1 MASIAANAAD
11 GVHSAS
17 PPQSA
22 WELRSLSALMTAE
35 IVGLDLTEPLDA
47 DTRGQLHQA
56 FLDHQLL
63 VFRDQDLTKEQQVAF
78 TEQFGTLER
87 HTARNKGTNDLPLVH
102 IVNNLGEDG
111 KPMGKVRSDRWHT
124 DKSFRPA
131 PSMATILHAITLP
144 PDGGD
149 TVFVNMYAAFEGLSA
164 DRQAEIRD
172 LKVVHSW
179 RLSRENEGR
188 EMSAE
193 ELADAPDNTHP
204 LARIHPETGR
214 TAIFAGMHASHI
226 EGWPFE
232 KGRALILELEAH
244 ATQPQ
249 FLYRHTWRPGN
260 MLMWDNRCLLHRAE
274 ANFDAAKYSRVL
286 HRTCLR
292 GTPTS

>member
-1 MASIAANAAD
+1 MSEPMQSTCADFDITPLSELMA
-11 GVHSAS
+11 
-17 PPQSA
+17 
-22 WELRSLSALMTAE
+22 AE
-35 IVGLDLTEPLDA
+35 VIGLDLSHPLSSQIRDA
-47 DTRGQLHQA
+47 IHQA

-63 VFRDQDLTKEQQVAF
+63 VFRNQELSKEQQIAF

-87 HTARNKGTNDLPLVH
+87 HTARNRGTADLPLLH
-102 IVNNLGEDG
+102 IVNNLDENG
-111 KPMGKVRSDRWHT
+111 KPMGKVRSDMWHT

-131 PSMATILHAITLP
+131 PSMATILHARTLP

-149 TVFVNMYAAFEGLSA
+149 TVFVNMYAAFDGLSSA
-164 DRQAEIRD
+164 QQEDIRD

-179 RLSRENEGR
+179 KLSRENEGR
-188 EMSAE
+188 VMSDE
-193 ELADAPDNTHP
+193 ELRDAPDNSHP

-226 EGWPFE
+226 EGRQFDE
-232 KGRALILELEAH
+232 GRALILELEAH
-244 ATQPQ
+244 ATQQQ
-249 FLYRHTWRPGN
+249 FLYRHSWRKGD

-274 ANFDAAKYSRVL
+274 ANFDAAKYPRVL

>member
-1 MASIAANAAD
+1 MNSQTLAEAAPTVPAGFSINPLSDLMASEAI
-11 GVHSAS
+11 
-17 PPQSA
+17 
-22 WELRSLSALMTAE
+22 
-35 IVGLDLTEPLDA
+35 GLDLTQPLDA

-56 FLDHQLL
+56 FLERQLL
-63 VFRDQDLTKEQQVAF
+63 IFRDQDLTKEQQVAF

-111 KPMGKVRSDRWHT
+111 KPMGKVRSDMWHT
-124 DKSFRPA
+124 DKSFRPE

-164 DRQAEIRD
+164 ARQTEIRD

-188 EMSAE
+188 EMSSE

-249 FLYRHTWRPGN
+249 YLYRHTWRPGD
-260 MLMWDNRCLLHRAE
+260 MLMWDNRCLLHRAV
-274 ANFDAAKYSRVL
+274 ANFDAAKYPRVL

-292 GTPTS
+292 GTPTA

>member
-1 MASIAANAAD
+1 MNSQTLAKAAPTVPASFSINSLSDLMASEAI
-11 GVHSAS
+11 
-17 PPQSA
+17 
-22 WELRSLSALMTAE
+22 
-35 IVGLDLTEPLDA
+35 GLDLTQLLDA

-56 FLDHQLL
+56 FLERQLL
-63 VFRDQDLTKEQQVAF
+63 IFRDQDLTKEQQVVF

-87 HTARNKGTNDLPLVH
+87 HTARNKGTNNLPLVH

-111 KPMGKVRSDRWHT
+111 KPMGKVRSDMWHT
-124 DKSFRPA
+124 DKSFRPE

-164 DRQAEIRD
+164 ARQTETRD

-188 EMSAE
+188 EMSSE

-249 FLYRHTWRPGN
+249 YLYRHTWRPGD
-260 MLMWDNRCLLHRAE
+260 MLMWDNRCLLHRAV
-274 ANFDAAKYSRVL
+274 ANFDAAKYPRVL

-292 GTPTS
+292 GTPTA

>member
-1 MASIAANAAD
+1 MNSQTLAEAAPTVPAGFSINPLSDLMACEVI
-11 GVHSAS
+11 
-17 PPQSA
+17 
-22 WELRSLSALMTAE
+22 
-35 IVGLDLTEPLDA
+35 GLDLTQPLDA
-47 DTRGQLHQA
+47 DTRGQLRQA
-56 FLDHQLL
+56 FLERQLL
-63 VFRDQDLTKEQQVAF
+63 IFRDQDLTKEQQVVF

-87 HTARNKGTNDLPLVH
+87 HTARNKGTNNLPLVH

-111 KPMGKVRSDRWHT
+111 KPMGKVRSDMWHT
-124 DKSFRPA
+124 DKSFRPE

-164 DRQAEIRD
+164 ARQTETRD

-188 EMSAE
+188 EMSSE

-249 FLYRHTWRPGN
+249 YLYRHTWRPGD
-260 MLMWDNRCLLHRAE
+260 MLMWDNRCLLHRAV
-274 ANFDAAKYSRVL
+274 ANFDAAKYPRVL

-292 GTPTS
+292 GTPTA

>member
-1 MASIAANAAD
+1 
-11 GVHSAS
+11 
-17 PPQSA
+17 
-22 WELRSLSALMTAE
+22 
-35 IVGLDLTEPLDA
+35 
-47 DTRGQLHQA
+47 
-56 FLDHQLL
+56 
-63 VFRDQDLTKEQQVAF
+63 
-78 TEQFGTLER
+78 
-87 HTARNKGTNDLPLVH
+87 VH

-111 KPMGKVRSDRWHT
+111 KPMGKVRSDMWHT
-124 DKSFRPA
+124 DKSFRPE

-164 DRQAEIRD
+164 ARQTETRD

-188 EMSAE
+188 EMSSE

-249 FLYRHTWRPGN
+249 YLYRHTWRPGD
-260 MLMWDNRCLLHRAE
+260 MLMWDNRCLLHRAV
-274 ANFDAAKYSRVL
+274 ANFDAAKYPRVL

-292 GTPTS
+292 GTPTA

>member
-1 MASIAANAAD
+1 MNSQTLAEAAPTVPAGFSINPLSDLMACEVI
-11 GVHSAS
+11 
-17 PPQSA
+17 
-22 WELRSLSALMTAE
+22 
-35 IVGLDLTEPLDA
+35 GLDLTQPLDA
-47 DTRGQLHQA
+47 DTRGQLRQA
-56 FLDHQLL
+56 FLERQLL
-63 VFRDQDLTKEQQVAF
+63 IFRDQDLTKEQQVVF

-111 KPMGKVRSDRWHT
+111 KPMGKVRSDMWHT
-124 DKSFRPA
+124 DKSFRPE

-164 DRQAEIRD
+164 ARQTETRD

-188 EMSAE
+188 EMSSE

-249 FLYRHTWRPGN
+249 YLYRHTWRPGD
-260 MLMWDNRCLLHRAE
+260 MLMWDNRCLLHRAV
-274 ANFDAAKYSRVL
+274 ANFDAAKYPRVL

-292 GTPTS
+292 GTPTA

>member
-1 MASIAANAAD
+1 MA
-11 GVHSAS
+11 
-17 PPQSA
+17 
-22 WELRSLSALMTAE
+22 AE

-47 DTRGQLHQA
+47 DTRGQLYQA
-56 FLDHQLL
+56 FLDHQIL
-63 VFRDQDLTKEQQVAF
+63 VFRDQDLSKEQQVAF

-102 IVNNLGEDG
+102 IVNNLGDDG
-111 KPMGKVRSDRWHT
+111 KPMGKVRSDMWHT
-124 DKSFRPA
+124 DKSFRPE

-149 TVFVNMYAAFEGLSA
+149 TLFVNMYASFEGLSA
-164 DRQAEIRD
+164 DRQAEIRN

-179 RLSRENEGR
+179 RLSRENESR

-249 FLYRHTWRPGN
+249 YLYRHTWRPGD
-260 MLMWDNRCLLHRAE
+260 MLMWDNRCLLHRAV
-274 ANFDAAKYSRVL
+274 ANFDAAKYPRVL

>member
-1 MASIAANAAD
+1 MNSQTLAEAAPTVPAGFSINPLSDLMACEVI
-11 GVHSAS
+11 
-17 PPQSA
+17 
-22 WELRSLSALMTAE
+22 
-35 IVGLDLTEPLDA
+35 GLDLTQPLDA
-47 DTRGQLHQA
+47 DTRGQLRQA
-56 FLDHQLL
+56 FLERQLL
-63 VFRDQDLTKEQQVAF
+63 IFRDQDLTKEQQVVF

-87 HTARNKGTNDLPLVH
+87 HTARNKGTNNLPLVH

-111 KPMGKVRSDRWHT
+111 KPMGKVRSDMWHT
-124 DKSFRPA
+124 DKSFRPE

-164 DRQAEIRD
+164 ARQTEIRD

-188 EMSAE
+188 EMSTE
-193 ELADAPDNTHP
+193 ELADAPDSTHP

-249 FLYRHTWRPGN
+249 YLYRHTWRPGD
-260 MLMWDNRCLLHRAE
+260 MLMWDNRCLLHRAV
-274 ANFDAAKYSRVL
+274 ANFDAAKYPRVL

-292 GTPTS
+292 GTPTA

>member
-1 MASIAANAAD
+1 MHNAGGLNKVEFERFGELHIHPAFPRLVEGHPEVMEIYADENSTYIA
-11 GVHSAS
+11 GEEWHSDVSCDAR
-17 PPQSA
+17 PP
-22 WELRSLSALMTAE
+22 LGSLLYM
-35 IVGLDLTEPLDA
+35 
-47 DTRGQLHQA
+47 
-56 FLDHQLL
+56 
-63 VFRDQDLTKEQQVAF
+63 
-78 TEQFGTLER
+78 LE
-87 HTARNKGTNDLPLVH
+87 V
-102 IVNNLGEDG
+102 
-111 KPMGKVRSDRWHT
+111 
-124 DKSFRPA
+124 PA
-131 PSMATILHAITLP
+131 
-144 PDGGD
+144 DGGD
-149 TVFVNMYAAFEGLSA
+149 TLFANMYAAFEGLSTE
-164 DRQAEIRD
+164 RQAEIRD

-204 LARIHPETGR
+204 LARIHPETSR
-214 TAIFAGMHASHI
+214 AAIFAGMHASHI

-249 FLYRHTWRPGN
+249 FLYRHTWRPGD

-274 ANFDAAKYSRVL
+274 ANFDAAKYPRVL

>member
-1 MASIAANAAD
+1 MNSQTLAEAAPTVPAGFSINPLSDLMASEAI
-11 GVHSAS
+11 
-17 PPQSA
+17 
-22 WELRSLSALMTAE
+22 
-35 IVGLDLTEPLDA
+35 GLDLTQPLDA

-56 FLDHQLL
+56 FLERQLL
-63 VFRDQDLTKEQQVAF
+63 IFRDQDLTKEQQVAF

-111 KPMGKVRSDRWHT
+111 KPMGKVRSDMWHT
-124 DKSFRPA
+124 DKSFRPE

-164 DRQAEIRD
+164 ARQTETRD

-188 EMSAE
+188 EMSSE

-249 FLYRHTWRPGN
+249 YLYRHTWRPGD
-260 MLMWDNRCLLHRAE
+260 MLMWDNRCLLHRAV
-274 ANFDAAKYSRVL
+274 ANFDAAKYPRVL

-292 GTPTS
+292 GTPTA

>member
-1 MASIAANAAD
+1 MNSQTLAEAAPTVPAGFSINPLSDLMACEVI
-11 GVHSAS
+11 
-17 PPQSA
+17 
-22 WELRSLSALMTAE
+22 
-35 IVGLDLTEPLDA
+35 GLDLTQPLDA

-56 FLDHQLL
+56 FLERQLL
-63 VFRDQDLTKEQQVAF
+63 IFRDQDLTKEQQVVF

-87 HTARNKGTNDLPLVH
+87 HTARNKGTNNLPLVH

-111 KPMGKVRSDRWHT
+111 KPMGKVRSDMWHT
-124 DKSFRPA
+124 DKSFRPE

-164 DRQAEIRD
+164 ARQTEIRD

-188 EMSAE
+188 EMSPE

-249 FLYRHTWRPGN
+249 YLYRHTWRPGD
-260 MLMWDNRCLLHRAE
+260 MLMWDNRCLLHRAV
-274 ANFDAAKYSRVL
+274 ANFDAAKYPRVL

-292 GTPTS
+292 GTPTA